1 MVYGTRTCRHT
12 RAALDFYRNRHVP
25 VTFRDVENDGD
36 ALEEMNTRARA
47 AGVTA
52 TGIPVL
58 SVRGRV
64 LVGFDAVDAER
75 ALRD

>member
-12 RAALDFYRNRHVP
+12 RAAMDFYRGRGVP
-25 VTFRDVENDGD
+25 VTFRDVENDTD
-36 ALEEMNTRARA
+36 AFDEMNTRARA

-52 TGIPVL
+52 RGVPVI
-58 SVRGRV
+58 SVRARI
-64 LVGFDAVDAER
+64 LLGFDAVDAER